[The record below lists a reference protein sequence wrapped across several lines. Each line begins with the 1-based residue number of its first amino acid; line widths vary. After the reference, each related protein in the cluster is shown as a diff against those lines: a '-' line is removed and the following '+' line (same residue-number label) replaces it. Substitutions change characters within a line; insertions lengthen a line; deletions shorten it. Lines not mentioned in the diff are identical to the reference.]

1 MNCYY
6 VLNRNTGLTCSNY
19 WLDLIGDDDLSNAM
33 STNNQLL
40 KCQPRCECQSETAAF
55 TSAAFPMESTFSED
69 SDFCLALSKVARICN
84 QTLRARMFESAPA
97 NAGITCRDILNSSQN
112 LELCAENG
120 EPNIEMIEN
129 NKRISNFIYNY
140 AKTNFAFVT
149 IFIKDPYYTLIK
161 RDEQMSLISFLGNT
175 GGLLGLCL
183 GLSLVSIFEMFYH
196 FIRFCN
202 ENVQRHFY

>member
-1 MNCYY
+1 
-6 VLNRNTGLTCSNY
+6 
-19 WLDLIGDDDLSNAM
+19 
-33 STNNQLL
+33 
-40 KCQPRCECQSETAAF
+40 
-55 TSAAFPMESTFSED
+55 
-69 SDFCLALSKVARICN
+69 
-84 QTLRARMFESAPA
+84 MFESAPA

-140 AKTNFAFVT
+140 AKTNFLFLTV
-149 IFIKDPYYTLIK
+149 FIKEPYFTLIK